1 MFLEYRD
8 EIGLTKQVPIMA
20 ARALNFEE
28 GDAIQLLVRQELQS
42 DPDDF
47 FDDED
52 VTNAQDQEKNY

>member
-1 MFLEYRD
+1 
-8 EIGLTKQVPIMA
+8 MA

-52 VTNAQDQEKNY
+52 ETNAQDQEKNY